1 MKVLPIFAKGSKL
14 LGMQMDMDLE
24 DKSKSTGDLS

>member
-1 MKVLPIFAKGSKL
+1 MKVLPIFAKESKL